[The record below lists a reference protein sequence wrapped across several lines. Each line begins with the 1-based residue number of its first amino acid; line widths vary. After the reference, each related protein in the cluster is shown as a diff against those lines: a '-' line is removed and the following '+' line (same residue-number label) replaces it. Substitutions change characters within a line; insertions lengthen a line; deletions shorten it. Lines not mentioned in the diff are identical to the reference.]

1 MNVTHWW
8 IWLRSLER
16 HIHLAAFAPNPHQPI
31 QPICHNPWLINAISP
46 RPPLASSSRL
56 TLASRPPPQ
65 AVGISLCVAGF
76 GESMVE
82 LLDLSWSWSEK
93 AFAAGA
99 LLLLALINV
108 AGVKWVIKV
117 QFLLLLLVLLAAMDF
132 IFGSFLD
139 HSDGESDGDRFCC
152 GLRSTASFWIIRC
165 VSFWRLKDCGMKLRR
180 QQPTKKKKFPN
191 VLIKVIKHLEQ
202 VFEICTELQTMW
214 KS

>member
-1 MNVTHWW
+1 MSIPGTQ
-8 IWLRSLER
+8 
-16 HIHLAAFAPNPHQPI
+16 HLSPTSP
-31 QPICHNPWLINAISP
+31 SP
-46 RPPLASSSRL
+46 RPPH
-56 TLASRPPPQ
+56 LASRPPPQ

-117 QFLLLLLVLLAAMDF
+117 QFLLLLLVLLAALDF

-139 HSDGESDGDRFCC
+139 HSDGESGNPLCC
-152 GLRSTASFWIIRC
+152 ESCWTSSFIPAVLREHLTAESPRNEAAEVSTADYKSFRI
-165 VSFWRLKDCGMKLRR
+165 
-180 QQPTKKKKFPN
+180 PAN
-191 VLIKVIKHLEQ
+191 VYKALWNR
-202 VFEICTELQTMW
+202 FLQ
-214 KS
+214 